1 MQERAD
7 DWQAFAMELWGLSVS
22 KRAPI
27 PERVGM
33 LPDPLEYDTLQFG
46 LMELEGVEREAVIQ
60 SVSCYQVTPKK
71 TLNIRNEGRTLLKN
85 CSFAS
90 MQSN

>member
-22 KRAPI
+22 KRTPI
-27 PERVGM
+27 PERVGK

-46 LMELEGVEREAVIQ
+46 LMELEAVERQAVIQ
-60 SVSCYQVTPKK
+60 SVSCYQVTHTKA
-71 TLNIRNEGRTLLKN
+71 LEILRGY
-85 CSFAS
+85 
-90 MQSN
+90 